1 MRIFAS
7 ILVMFFALNLSAQ
20 NNQTVSTFPE
30 STSDYISFFGL
41 NEGQAERILEISERK
56 SKQLVGIKDLK
67 NKDIAKYIEKRNA
80 INKGFTTSL
89 NLMLIDSQ
97 KAAFASYLDMIRL
110 QNQKIR
116 SELAK
121 AGKSEQ
127 EIKLAIVEN

>member
-7 ILVMFFALNLSAQ
+7 ILVMLFTLNLTAQSNQTALN
-20 NNQTVSTFPE
+20 FPE
-30 STSDYISFFGL
+30 STTDYINFFGL
-41 NEGQAERILEISERK
+41 NEGQFEKLLEISERK
-56 SKQLVGIKDLK
+56 SKQLEGIIDLK
-67 NKDIAKYIEKRNA
+67 TKDIAKYIEKRNA

-89 NLMLIDSQ
+89 NLLLIESQ
-97 KAAFASYLDMIRL
+97 KAAFSSYVEMIRL

-116 SELAK
+116 SELTK